1 MTEKIGSK
9 QDRILDIYTALIN
22 GEAISLSEYAQKYD
36 VSEKSIKRDF
46 EQIELFL
53 ADHNV
58 EKPGNFEIVNTVE
71 SKRDKGQF
79 QLKNA
84 DSKYMSRAQILS
96 VVKILMDS
104 RGLAQTEMGPIVE
117 KLISSSVSVH
127 DQRFIRD
134 LLLNEWYNYV
144 EPSHQQ
150 PILDHLLDIAK
161 AIKEQR
167 IIHLTYGKSTG
178 GSVDRIIEP
187 LGIIF
192 SEYYFYLAGN
202 IKNIDKEKHF
212 QIKGDENP
220 TMYRIDR
227 IQEMELMDERYQ
239 VQESKRFKEGE
250 YRRRIQF
257 MYGGR
262 LHHIK
267 LLVRDFALE
276 AVCDKLSTAQVSP
289 WGKDGYEHMVEAEL
303 FGDGILMWLMGQGDG
318 VKLIAPDDL
327 VGKLSAKAARL
338 IDLYG
343 AQPQEDPTAEKSGE
357 EK

>member
-1 MTEKIGSK
+1 MVGKTGTK
-9 QDRILDIYTALIN
+9 QDRLLGIYTALIN
-22 GEAISLSEYAQKYD
+22 GEALSLEECAQKYG

-53 ADHNV
+53 SDYNL
-58 EKPGNFEIVNTVE
+58 EKTDNYEIVNTVE
-71 SKRDKGQF
+71 SRRDKGQF
-79 QLKNA
+79 QLMNA
-84 DSKYMSRAQILS
+84 ENKYMSKAEILS

-117 KLISSSVSVH
+117 KLIASSVSVN
-127 DQRFIRD
+127 DQRFIRN

-144 EPSHQQ
+144 EPNHQQ
-150 PILDHLLDIAK
+150 PILEHLLDISK

-167 IIHLTYGKSTG
+167 IIELTYGKSSG
-178 GSVDRIIEP
+178 GSVERIIEP

-202 IKNIDKEKHF
+202 IKNIDKEKYF

-227 IQEMELMDERYQ
+227 IQEMKLLDERYQ

-262 LHHIK
+262 LHHLK

-276 AVCDKLSTAQVSP
+276 AVCDKLSTAQVTP
-289 WGKDGYEHMVEAEL
+289 WGKDDYDYLVEAEL

-327 VGKLSAKAARL
+327 VNKLQDKVTKLVAM
-338 IDLYG
+338 YG
-343 AQPQEDPTAEKSGE
+343 SQD
-357 EK
+357 